1 VTDLAGAVPGRLR
14 GIGAGADGVALVGVD
29 GGDSPVLVHR
39 LRSEVGTDPVRRRR
53 LDRRLAFEQAAA
65 ASQTPGF
72 ERLRAVDLARIPAII
87 VVDNSPQATLA
98 ALLPALR
105 AAPDRG
111 LLILNR
117 LASALA
123 LCHAEGIAHGA
134 LSPWSVGVL
143 ADDTVRLSVLGLQTG
158 AMPPADPRWLHQ
170 FGGGE
175 PSIADDARAF
185 GGLCALV
192 ACDDDD
198 AYAWMG
204 GAQVSSTSRAP
215 TGLALVLDVAR
226 DLLDLEPAWRPAM
239 ADVAERLR
247 GLHALLVAVPGGGAD
262 QVPATSKPPRDDAA
276 GTSPT
281 VAMPARP
288 PLVESASTQI
298 MEGDADVPSDVD
310 TLPVR
315 RRRIGRFLLLEP
327 IGAGAMGQV
336 WRATDDDT
344 GDTVAVKL
352 IGKGVAPT
360 QKARQRFQKE
370 ARLLSEL
377 RHPGIARFLAAGELS
392 DTLYLVT
399 ELVEGTSLKDVVR
412 DRGPYTE
419 PEAIAVIADLT
430 RALIDVHDNGIVHRD
445 IKPDNVMVVE
455 GAARTGSRVKLIDF
469 GVARHLDEAGS
480 LAMTREGAV
489 LGTPLYMSPE
499 QARGDAVDAR
509 SDVYAVGVTL
519 FEMLVGEAPFAGR
532 GLAQVLAMQIEQVP
546 PRVNDLRP
554 DASAEVA
561 AVVARCLEKKPGD
574 RYPDARALLADLLPL
589 IGQGPTTTGAP
600 PPNPAVRRYVFT
612 FSLSSSPAA
621 LWPFVSNTERV
632 NKVIGVAVVEESVA
646 VVDEDVTRLGRSKQV
661 GFAMAWREHPYEWVF
676 ERRLGVLREYD
687 EGPLRWLRSTIELIP
702 DGTGTRL
709 VQTIE
714 VEPRGFIGKAAAAI
728 EIGLRTRRGLEKAYE
743 RIDALLGGRLGA
755 AVGVDAFEASATLAP
770 DVDARLSRL
779 EQQAVKQGA
788 SARAI
793 DAIGSFVRLASAQE
807 LARLRPIA
815 MARRFSLPEAVFVD
829 ACYHAA
835 SVGMLRP
842 LWDLL
847 CPSCRVPS
855 SIEETLKALRTHGR
869 CEVCNLEFSLDLASS
884 IELVFQ
890 VHPGLRA
897 ADAATYCISSPAHT
911 PHVLAQ
917 LRVPVGERAILDVG
931 LPEGHYQLAS
941 RTARWTMPFRVRA
954 GAPLSR
960 WDVAL
965 GDDHLPPL
973 AAGRSPQNRELP
985 SGRQELVVHN
995 DLDRAHLVRVERVT
1009 PRDDV
1014 LTASRALSSSL
1025 FKRLFPG
1032 EVLAEGALVRVAAVT
1047 MLIVEPGHR
1056 GGRLA
1061 IEDLYGLYRA
1071 IDEIVAGHAG
1081 SVVRLHGDGVLA
1093 VFDNPA
1099 AAVRAALAIGLSP
1112 MGAGLRAAVHRASA
1126 GAVTLNERLD
1136 YFGAC
1141 VSEVIELVARARPGE
1156 LLVSDA
1162 IVSDPDVQEALGSSD
1177 GVEATL
1183 DDVGLRRRL
1192 GRTSPTFRLPP
1203 ETSAL
1208 T

>member
-1 VTDLAGAVPGRLR
+1 MTTPTAGLPNRLR
-14 GIGAGADGVALVGVD
+14 GIGAGPDGIALVGVD
-29 GGDSPVLVHR
+29 AGDRPVLVHR
-39 LRSEVGTDPVRRRR
+39 LRPEVSTDPARRRR
-53 LDRRLAFEQAAA
+53 LERRLAFEQAAA
-65 ASQTPGF
+65 ASETPGF
-72 ERLRAVDLARIPAII
+72 ERLRAVDLVRTPAII
-87 VVDNSPQATLA
+87 VVDSSPQVTLA
-98 ALLPALR
+98 SLLPELR

-111 LLILNR
+111 LLILAR
-117 LASALA
+117 LASTLA
-123 LCHAEGIAHGA
+123 LCHAEGIAHGG
-134 LSPWSVGVL
+134 LSPWSVGL
-143 ADDTVRLSVLGLQTG
+143 LDDDTVRLSILGLQTG
-158 AMPPADPRWLHQ
+158 AVPPADPRWLHQ

-192 ACDDDD
+192 ACADDD

-204 GAQVSSTSRAP
+204 DAETSDRRRTSP
-215 TGLALVLDVAR
+215 RLALLLDVAR
-226 DLLDLEPAWRPAM
+226 DLLDLEPAWRPGM

-247 GLHALLVAVPGGGAD
+247 GLHALLVGVPGGGAD
-262 QVPATSKPPRDDAA
+262 QAPATPRPPRDDAA

-281 VAMPARP
+281 VGMPTRP
-288 PLVESASTQI
+288 PLVESASTHV
-298 MEGDADVPSDVD
+298 MEGHADVPSDVD

-377 RHPGIARFLAAGELS
+377 RHPGIARFLAAGELA

-399 ELVEGTSLKDVVR
+399 ELVEGASLKDVVR
-412 DRGPYTE
+412 DRGPWAE
-419 PEAIAVIADLT
+419 HDAIAAIADLT

-445 IKPDNVMVVE
+445 IKPDNIMMVE
-455 GAARTGSRVKLIDF
+455 GAGRHGTRVKLIDF

-499 QARGDAVDAR
+499 QALGEAVDAR
-509 SDVYAVGVTL
+509 SDLYAVGVTL

-532 GLAQVLAMQIEQVP
+532 GIAQVLAMQIEHVP

-554 DASAEVA
+554 DASSEVA

-574 RYPDARALLADLLPL
+574 RYADARALLADLLPL
-589 IGQGPTTTGAP
+589 IGQAPASTGQA
-600 PPNPAVRRYVFT
+600 PPNPAVRRYAFT

-632 NKVIGVAVVEESVA
+632 NKAIGVAVVEESVA
-646 VVDEDVTRLGRSKQV
+646 VVDDDVTRLGRSKQV

-714 VEPRGFIGKAAAAI
+714 VEPRGLVGKAAAAI

-755 AVGVDAFEASATLAP
+755 AVGLDAFEATATLAP

-788 SARAI
+788 SAKAI
-793 DAIGSFVRLASAQE
+793 DAIGSFVRLASTQE

-815 MARRFSLPEAVFVD
+815 LARRFSLPEGSFVD

-835 SVGMLRP
+835 SVGILRP

-884 IELVFQ
+884 IELIFQ
-890 VHPGLRA
+890 VHPSLRT

-917 LRVPVGERAILDVG
+917 LRVPVGERAVLDVG

-965 GDDHLPPL
+965 GDGRLPPL
-973 AAGRSPQNRELP
+973 ARELP

-1071 IDEIVAGHAG
+1071 IDETVASHAG

-1099 AAVRAALAIGLSP
+1099 AAVRAAMAIGQSP
-1112 MGAGLRAAVHRASA
+1112 TGAGLRAAVHRASA

-1162 IVSDPDVQEALGSSD
+1162 IVSDPDVQAALGSSD
-1177 GVEATL
+1177 GVEATF
-1183 DDVGLRRRL
+1183 DDVGQRRRL